1 MLRERLREIL
11 RGTSAEDLLEPL
23 DELLVRLIER
33 FNPVRILISGS
44 LARRR
49 FVRGLSDIDILVIV
63 DYDIPRDVRFELAT
77 VKDVDVEITVIS
89 RGELKR
95 ALREGRMFYVD
106 AVKYGVEVYSGGQ
119 PLRE

>member
-1 MLRERLREIL
+1 LLRERLREIL

-23 DELLVRLIER
+23 EELLVRLIER

-49 FVRGLSDIDILVIV
+49 FVRGLSDIDVLVIV

-77 VKDVDVEITVIS
+77 VEDVDVEITVIS
-89 RGELKR
+89 RGELER

>member
-1 MLRERLREIL
+1 LLRERLREIL

-23 DELLVRLIER
+23 EELLVRLIVK
-33 FNPVRILISGS
+33 FKPVRILISGS

-49 FVRGLSDIDILVIV
+49 FVRGLSDIDVLVIV
-63 DYDIPRDVRFELAT
+63 DYDIPRDLRFELAT

-89 RGELKR
+89 EGELER
-95 ALREGRMFYVD
+95 ALSKDGMFYVD
-106 AVKYGVEVYSGGQ
+106 AVKCGVEVYSGGQ

>member
-23 DELLVRLIER
+23 EELLVRLIVK
-33 FNPVRILISGS
+33 FKPVRILISGS

-49 FVRGLSDIDILVIV
+49 FVRGLSDIDVLVIV
-63 DYDIPRDVRFELAT
+63 DYDIPRDLRFELAT

-89 RGELKR
+89 EGELER
-95 ALREGRMFYVD
+95 ALSEGRMFYVD
-106 AVKYGVEVYSGGQ
+106 AVKCGVEVYSGGQ

>member
-23 DELLVRLIER
+23 EELLVRLIVK
-33 FNPVRILISGS
+33 FKPVRILISGS

-49 FVRGLSDIDILVIV
+49 FVRGLSDIDVLVIV
-63 DYDIPRDVRFELAT
+63 DYDIPRDLRFELAT
-77 VKDVDVEITVIS
+77 VEDVDVEIAVIS
-89 RGELKR
+89 RGELER

-106 AVKYGVEVYSGGQ
+106 AVKYGIEVYSG
-119 PLRE
+119 R

>member
-23 DELLVRLIER
+23 EELLVRLIEKSK
-33 FNPVRILISGS
+33 PVRILISGS

-49 FVRGLSDIDILVIV
+49 FVRGLSDIDVLVIV
-63 DYDIPRDVRFELAT
+63 DYDIPRDLRFELAT
-77 VKDVDVEITVIS
+77 VEDVDVEITVIS
-89 RGELKR
+89 GGELER
-95 ALREGRMFYVD
+95 ALSEGRMFYVD
-106 AVKYGVEVYSGGQ
+106 GVKCGVEVYSGGQ